1 MNNNLFGT
9 DGIRRKVG
17 DHPLTLESTIILG
30 RAIARWAQTKYN
42 NKPTMLIGHDTR
54 ESCDFLKSA
63 LKTGLLL
70 HSVTIYDAHVLPTPA
85 VFNIIHR
92 EKKFDCGIVISASH
106 NPYQDNGIKI
116 MDAENGK
123 LSLDDEHAISCLFQQ
138 YQQEKQ
144 THKYKSLGSDFTW
157 NKAEQQYSNDV
168 IKHFDRDL
176 LQGRTVVLDCANGA
190 TSTVAPHIF
199 KQLGAQVIAL
209 HHCPTGVNINNKCGS
224 VFPQDLQRTIL
235 KHNADI
241 GFAFD
246 GDGDRITMVN
256 KKGEVKDGDDI
267 LALLTTSHPLYKKD
281 TAVVGTV
288 MTNKGLELFLHKQ
301 HKTLIRTSV
310 GDKFV
315 AKVLSQKQLL
325 LGGEQSG
332 HIIAHDY
339 LNIGDG
345 IFAALR
351 VIQAIKKTNNWE
363 LTTFKK
369 YPQVTISVPIKEK
382 KDLNN
387 APLAAIIA
395 ASKKQLKA
403 GRLLVRYSGTECILR
418 VMVEE
423 ETHDDA
429 HYLCTNLSQKLQKE
443 LS

>member
-17 DHPLTLESTIILG
+17 DHPLSLESMIILG
-30 RAIARWAQTKYN
+30 RAIARWAQIKYN
-42 NKPTMLIGHDTR
+42 DKPTMLIGHDTR
-54 ESCDFLKSA
+54 ESCDFLKAA

-70 HSVTIYDAHVLPTPA
+70 HSVNIYDAQVLPTPA

-92 EKKFDCGIVISASH
+92 EAKFDCGIVISASH

-116 MDAENGK
+116 IDAENGK
-123 LSLDDEHAISCLFQQ
+123 LSVDDEHAISQLFQEYKQ
-138 YQQEKQ
+138 KKQ
-144 THKYKSLGSDFTW
+144 TYEYGSLGSDMSW
-157 NKAEQQYSNDV
+157 NEAKEHYSNDV
-168 IKHFDRDL
+168 MNHFDRTL
-176 LQGRTVVLDCANGA
+176 LQGHTVVLDCANGA

-199 KQLGAQVIAL
+199 EQLGAHVIAI

-224 VFPQDLQRTIL
+224 LFPQDLQRMVL

-256 KKGEVKDGDDI
+256 KKGEIKDGDDI

-281 TAVVGTV
+281 TAIVGTV
-288 MTNKGLELFLHKQ
+288 MTNKGLELFLKQQ
-301 HKTLIRTSV
+301 HKTLIRTEV

-315 AKVLSQKQLL
+315 AQALDQKQLL

-351 VIQAIKKTNNWE
+351 VIQAIKETDNWD
-363 LTTFKK
+363 LITFKK

-382 KDLNN
+382 RDLNSS
-387 APLAAIIA
+387 PLAAIIA
-395 ASKKQLKA
+395 SSKKQLKA
-403 GRLLVRYSGTECILR
+403 GRLLVRYSGTECLLR

-423 ETHDDA
+423 ETYDDA
-429 HYLCTNLSQKLQKE
+429 YYLCTNLSQKLQKE

>member
-9 DGIRRKVG
+9 DGIRRRVG
-17 DHPLTLESTIILG
+17 DHPLSLESMIPLG
-30 RAIARWAQTKYN
+30 KAIARWAQAKYN
-42 NKPTMLIGHDTR
+42 NKPTILIGHDTR
-54 ESCDFLKSA
+54 ESCSFLKAA

-70 HSVTIYDAHVLPTPA
+70 HSVNTYDAQVLPTPA

-92 EKKFDCGIVISASH
+92 EAGFDCGIVISASH

-116 MDAENGK
+116 IDASHGK
-123 LSLDDEHAISCLFQQ
+123 LSLDDELAISNLFQECK
-138 YQQEKQ
+138 QEKQ
-144 THKYKSLGSDFTW
+144 SYEYGSLGYDLDW
-157 NKAEQQYSNDV
+157 HEAQQRYSNDV
-168 IKHFDRDL
+168 ISHFDSNL

-190 TSTVAPHIF
+190 TSTIAPRIF
-199 KQLGAQVIAL
+199 EQLGAHVIAI
-209 HHCPTGVNINNKCGS
+209 HHCPTGVNINNNCGS
-224 VFPQDLQRTIL
+224 LFPQDLQRVVL

-246 GDGDRITMVN
+246 GDGDRLTMVN
-256 KKGEVKDGDDI
+256 KRGKIKDGDDI
-267 LALLTTSHPLYKKD
+267 LALLATSHPLYKKD
-281 TAVVGTV
+281 TSVVGTV
-288 MTNKGLELFLHKQ
+288 MTNRGLELFLQKQ

-315 AKVLSQKQLL
+315 TEALEQEKLL

-332 HIIAHDY
+332 HIIANDY

-351 VIQAIKKTNNWE
+351 VVQSIKEVDNWE
-363 LTTFKK
+363 LTTFEK
-369 YPQVTISVPIKEK
+369 YPQVIISVPIKEK
-382 KDLNN
+382 IDLNN
-387 APLAAIIA
+387 PPLAAIIA
-395 ASKKQLKA
+395 DSKKRLKA
-403 GRLLVRYSGTECILR
+403 GRLLVRYSGTESALR

-429 HYLCTNLSQKLQKE
+429 HHLCTHLSQKLQKE